1 MARQGNDA
9 AFSELSRRA
18 ERHLRA
24 GMLADYTDDLR
35 RMASVLHE
43 EGRYHDE
50 LKVRMLDFHVML
62 NCGDTLPAIDCG
74 LVQLISD
81 ARARSGLSRYE
92 ADEMFLESVH
102 EDSTPRRLFTPR
114 DSLYI
119 LELCSG
125 GREQEAENIVGG
137 VRRKV
142 SVI

>member
-50 LKVRMLDFHVML
+50 LKVRMLNFHVTL

-92 ADEMFLESVH
+92 AEEMFLESVH